1 MNIKGLSLK
10 DPKSFLDTVS
20 TGSVQGFRLRA
31 RDVSLVVGRK
41 LAELKP
47 RT

>member
-10 DPKSFLDTVS
+10 DPKSFLDKVS
-20 TGSVQGFRLRA
+20 TGSVQGFWLRE
-31 RDVSLVVGRK
+31 RDVSWVVGRK